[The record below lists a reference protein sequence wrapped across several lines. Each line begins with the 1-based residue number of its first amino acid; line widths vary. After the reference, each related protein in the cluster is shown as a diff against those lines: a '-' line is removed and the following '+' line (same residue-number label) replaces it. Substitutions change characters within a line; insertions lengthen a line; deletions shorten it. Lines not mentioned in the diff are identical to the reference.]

1 MLLSNA
7 MDSPAPV
14 FGDFRWATA
23 PAPLLLFRAEE
34 PLFDRPPGV
43 GGNPVTTGC
52 DSVLPAGT
60 VAFES
65 KSLMV
70 SRTLDFLVD
79 VLAGVRA
86 CFVGD
91 PSSHAVLG
99 LLPRADLTGLG
110 LVPSFASSLLG
121 NEMGLGILDLT
132 PPAVRDPF
140 LPPEPDVVLV
150 ATLVVV
156 EVARLLFEELP
167 PLPQTQ
173 PPSWYLCDVW
183 SKGMSSRRSGV
194 NGRST

>member
-1 MLLSNA
+1 M
-7 MDSPAPV
+7 
-14 FGDFRWATA
+14 TA
-23 PAPLLLFRAEE
+23 
-34 PLFDRPPGV
+34 V
-43 GGNPVTTGC
+43 G
-52 DSVLPAGT
+52 DSVPPAGT

-65 KSLMV
+65 KSLIV

-79 VLAGVRA
+79 VVAGVKD

-99 LLPRADLTGLG
+99 RLPRADLTGLG

-121 NEMGLGILDLT
+121 SEIGLGILDLT

-140 LPPEPDVVLV
+140 LPPEPEVVLV

-167 PLPQTQ
+167 PLPHTQ

-183 SKGMSSRRSGV
+183 RRGMSSNKSGV
-194 NGRST
+194 KGRST